1 VSRIMVVDDERGMRE
16 FLEIMLTQNGHEVA
30 QAKDAQEAIGWLAN
44 HGVDLVL
51 TDLRLP
57 RGSGMDVLAFLKRT
71 APSTQVI
78 MMTAFAT
85 TENAIEAMKLGAY
98 DYLIK
103 PFKVDQVSVV
113 IDRALDRQRLEREN
127 VELKTR
133 LDARLAAGRL
143 LGQSSAMR
151 EVYELIAKVAPT
163 RTTVLLTGESG
174 TGKELVARAI
184 HTRGPRG
191 DGPFVPVHC
200 AAIPEQLIES
210 ELFGHVKGAFTGA
223 SVNKPGLFE
232 IASGGTVFLDEIGE
246 LPLSLQVK
254 LLRVLQDRRTRRVG
268 AVEDGEVDVRI
279 IAATNRDL
287 SVAVANG
294 RFREDLFY
302 RLNVIQIRLPTLHER
317 RVDIPLLAEAFL
329 NRFIEE
335 QGRSIEGFTEAA
347 MRLLCDHPWQGNVR
361 ELENTVERA
370 VTLSAGS
377 LIDVGDLPA
386 SVVSGISALAR
397 PAAAA
402 PLALEVPEAGL
413 ELDAALETYER
424 LLIEKALQRAGG
436 VKKHAAVLL
445 RVTFRSLR
453 YRLAKLGL
461 AAADDVADSDA
472 AHGG

>member
-1 VSRIMVVDDERGMRE
+1 MVVDDERGMRE
-16 FLEIMLTQNGHEVA
+16 FLEIMLTRNGHQVV

-57 RGSGMDVLAFLKRT
+57 RGSGMDVLAYCKRT
-71 APSTQVI
+71 APSIQVI

-103 PFKVDQVSVV
+103 PFKVDEVSVV
-113 IDRALDRQRLEREN
+113 IDRALERQRLEREN
-127 VELKTR
+127 VELKSK

-143 LGQSSAMR
+143 LGQSAAMR

-184 HTRGPRG
+184 HTRGPRA

-223 SVNKPGLFE
+223 AANKPGLFE
-232 IASGGTVFLDEIGE
+232 IASGGTVFLDEISE
-246 LPLSLQVK
+246 LPLPLQVK
-254 LLRVLQDRRTRRVG
+254 LLRVLQERRVRRVG
-268 AVEDGEVDVRI
+268 AVEDSEVDVRV

-287 SVAVANG
+287 SEAVVSG
-294 RFREDLFY
+294 DFREDLYY

-317 RVDIPLLAEAFL
+317 RADVPLLAEAFL
-329 NRFIEE
+329 NRFAEE
-335 QGRSIEGFTEAA
+335 QGRSIEGFTDAA
-347 MRLLCDHPWQGNVR
+347 MQLLSDHPWRGNVR

-370 VTLSAGS
+370 VTLSTGTR
-377 LIDVGDLPA
+377 IDVSDLPG
-386 SVVSGISALAR
+386 SVISGVSPTAQ
-397 PAAAA
+397 PAASA
-402 PLALEVPEAGL
+402 PLALDVPDEGL
-413 ELDAALETYER
+413 DLESALDAYER
-424 LLIEKALQRAGG
+424 ILIEKALARAGG
-436 VKKHAAVLL
+436 VKKRAATLL

-453 YRLAKLGL
+453 YRLAKLGM
-461 AAADDVADSDA
+461 AAADSGE
-472 AHGG
+472 AHE